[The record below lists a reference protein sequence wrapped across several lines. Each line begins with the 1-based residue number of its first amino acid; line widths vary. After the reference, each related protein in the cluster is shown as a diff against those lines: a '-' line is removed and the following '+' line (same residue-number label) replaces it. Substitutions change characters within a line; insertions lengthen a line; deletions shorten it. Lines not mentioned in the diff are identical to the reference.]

1 MLLVTGLLPELQWY
15 ADLRRFGSV
24 RHGGFGLG
32 FERLLLYV
40 TGLENVR
47 DVRSLDVHTLL
58 AAVVGAIQHLSQLHD
73 ELATAVKQRA
83 TM

>member
-1 MLLVTGLLPELQWY
+1 MLAPCTG
-15 ADLRRFGSV
+15 AHSTCMDV
-24 RHGGFGLG
+24 RMQ
-32 FERLLLYV
+32 V
-40 TGLENVR
+40 LEHVP

>member
-1 MLLVTGLLPELQWY
+1 MQVLE
-15 ADLRRFGSV
+15 
-24 RHGGFGLG
+24 
-32 FERLLLYV
+32 YV
-40 TGLENVR
+40 P